1 MVGFKKKKTKVP
13 IMAAATSH
21 LEGTTP
27 LYSKAS
33 ILDPTVA
40 TQATGKSYKERK
52 GKLNLLKWGEAGLS
66 NTTGNK
72 KRLIKTRPRC
82 SRAL

>member
-1 MVGFKKKKTKVP
+1 MVGLKKKKKTKVP

-40 TQATGKSYKERK
+40 TQATGKSYKER
-52 GKLNLLKWGEAGLS
+52 
-66 NTTGNK
+66 GN
-72 KRLIKTRPRC
+72 
-82 SRAL
+82 